1 MNDHELRELFSR
13 IKTIAVIGA
22 KDKPGP
28 VDRVGRYLIGAGYTV
43 YPVHPVRKEVWGLP
57 VYPTLADIPVP
68 IDVVD
73 VFRAPEFCPAH
84 AEECAALAHRP
95 LMFWMQ
101 SGISNEQARAT
112 AQAAGIRVV
121 EDACLMVELQRLFPL
136 GPKR

>member
-1 MNDHELRELFSR
+1 MNDQELREFFPR

-28 VDRVGRYLIGAGYTV
+28 VDRVGRYLIDAGYTV

-57 VYPTLADIPVP
+57 VYPTIADIPAP
-68 IDVVD
+68 IDLVD
-73 VFRAPEFCPAH
+73 VFRAPEFFPVH
-84 AEECAALAHRP
+84 AEECTVLAHRP
-95 LMFWMQ
+95 LVFWMQ